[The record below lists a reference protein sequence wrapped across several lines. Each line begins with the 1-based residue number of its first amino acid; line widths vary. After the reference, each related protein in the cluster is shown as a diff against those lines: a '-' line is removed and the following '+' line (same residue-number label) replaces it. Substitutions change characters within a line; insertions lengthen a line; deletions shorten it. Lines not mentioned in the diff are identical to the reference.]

1 MLPGNNILEQARKAR
16 DPRFDGRF
24 FVGVKTTGIYCRP
37 VCPVKMPKAENV
49 EFYESAAAASEAGF
63 RPCLRCRPET
73 APGTPAWRGTS
84 TTVSRGLKLIEEGA
98 LDEGS
103 VTQLADRLGVTTR
116 HLSRLFAQHLGAS
129 PKVVALT
136 RRLQFAKQLIDSTSL
151 SLTEIAL
158 AAGYGSLRRFN
169 DHILSVYGR
178 SPTQMRKQ
186 EVEESSSKTNSKANK
201 QTSKQSSRKRG
212 REVTS
217 GRASGITSR
226 RASASATDTTAAN
239 TAEKGGFQPLEA
251 VILRLPYREPYD
263 LEGLL
268 AFFAMRATPG
278 VERVSDGVYQ
288 RALSPSDTG
297 DTDGGS
303 ASGTGGGQIRV
314 SRGDQSAQRSAQEA
328 KSTRAG
334 SLPNSRPQA
343 SLLKESL
350 LKESLLKESLLKE
363 SLLKPSHLKLEVF
376 GASPGALMSLC
387 QRVRRMFDLDAIP
400 DEITATFKKDK
411 GLYQLAKSNPGQ
423 RLPGGWDSF
432 EVAVRAIVGQQVSV
446 KGATTVMGRI
456 AEIYGT
462 PGACGFRSFPAPEV
476 LAELDEA
483 SLPMPGARAAAIK
496 NLARAVATGEI
507 SLSSAQDSQRFQEQ
521 LVTLKGNWPL
531 DGTVHCHACAGR
543 PGCVHA
549 RRPGDSAGRA
559 VASVAHDGGGT
570 HQSRRQLAT
579 LAGLCRYALLA
590 ACSAAKGS
598 AQEREA

>member
-116 HLSRLFAQHLGAS
+116 HLSRLFARHLGAS

-178 SPTQMRKQ
+178 SPTEMRKQ
-186 EVEESSSKTNSKANK
+186 N
-201 QTSKQSSRKRG
+201 
-212 REVTS
+212 
-217 GRASGITSR
+217 
-226 RASASATDTTAAN
+226 
-239 TAEKGGFQPLEA
+239 GFQPLEA

-328 KSTRAG
+328 KSARAG
-334 SLPNSRPQA
+334 SLPNSRPKA
-343 SLLKESL
+343 G
-350 LKESLLKESLLKE
+350 LLKE

-376 GASPGALMSLC
+376 GASPGALMSIC

-400 DEITATFKKDK
+400 DEIAATFKKDK

-462 PGACGFRSFPAPEV
+462 SGACGFRSFPAPEV

-496 NLARAVATGEI
+496 NLARAVAAGEI

-521 LVTLKGNWPL
+521 LVTLKGIGPWTAQYIAMRVLGDPDAFMHGDLVIRRVGQSHLSLMTEAELISRADNWRPWRAYA
-531 DGTVHCHACAGR
+531 GMHFWRHAAQQKAA
-543 PGCVHA
+543 HK
-549 RRPGDSAGRA
+549 SAKLE
-559 VASVAHDGGGT
+559 T
-570 HQSRRQLAT
+570 
-579 LAGLCRYALLA
+579 
-590 ACSAAKGS
+590 
-598 AQEREA
+598 